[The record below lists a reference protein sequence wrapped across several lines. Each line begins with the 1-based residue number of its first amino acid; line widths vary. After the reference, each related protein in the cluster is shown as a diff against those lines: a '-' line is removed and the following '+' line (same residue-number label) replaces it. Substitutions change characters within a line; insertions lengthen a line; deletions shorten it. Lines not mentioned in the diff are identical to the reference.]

1 MVYRGHV
8 KNGVVVLD
16 ESTSLPEGAEVRV
29 EVVETEAGGQ
39 PTGEPSGATLYERY
53 KSVIGK
59 ATGLPAD
66 ASQNV
71 DHYLYGHPK
80 K

>member
-8 KNGVVVLD
+8 ENGLIRLD
-16 ESTSLPEGAEVRV
+16 GSVTLPDGIEVRV
-29 EVVETEAGGQ
+29 EVVSPASAGEAEGG
-39 PTGEPSGATLYERY
+39 GLSLYERL
-53 KSVIGK
+53 KPVIGAAK
-59 ATGLPAD
+59 NLPPD
-66 ASQNV
+66 ASVNV